1 MYTDIK
7 ITNNAKMNDITASF
21 WDLQFYFND
30 RIPFKHKTFNYS
42 FSDKPFLLL
51 IFSSCAKES
60 LFLLKNLKNSHSSLS
75 DSLGHKKSCIK
86 KDKAR
91 SFSKECALH

>member
-30 RIPFKHKTFNYS
+30 RVPFKHKKFNYS
-42 FSDKPFLLL
+42 FSDKPFF
-51 IFSSCAKES
+51 IAY
-60 LFLLKNLKNSHSSLS
+60 FLLMCKRVAFSAEKS
-75 DSLGHKKSCIK
+75 KK
-86 KDKAR
+86 
-91 SFSKECALH
+91 